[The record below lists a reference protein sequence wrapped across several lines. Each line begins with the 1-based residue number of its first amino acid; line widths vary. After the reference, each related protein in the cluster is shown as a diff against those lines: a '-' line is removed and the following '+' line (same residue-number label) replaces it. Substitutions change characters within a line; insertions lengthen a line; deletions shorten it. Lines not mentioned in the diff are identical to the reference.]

1 MSVSLPPTLP
11 VFVLSDL
18 DDTLFNSVRK
28 RAPTADA
35 VPAALLKSGEVI
47 STTSAHQ
54 RRFIDWLMRDA
65 QLIPVTARSVEAF
78 QRVLLPLPGPAIVS
92 FGGVLL
98 DAARQPDSEW
108 AAHMRAVLAPAE
120 EPLHEAAA
128 LLTAAIAARGLDAW
142 ARVVRE
148 HGLTQYLVI
157 KHRQHDVAA
166 LTRLKADV
174 LDAWAAAHPGYR
186 IHQNDNNVALL
197 PPGLDKAPAVAF
209 LLARLKAEH
218 GEIVTLGLG
227 DSHSDAAFLA
237 LCDYAAAP
245 QGTQLGRRL
254 LDSGTAS

>member
-1 MSVSLPPTLP
+1 MSAPLP

-28 RAPTADA
+28 RAPAADA
-35 VPAALLKSGEVI
+35 QPAALLKNGELI
-47 STTSAHQ
+47 STTSARQ

-98 DAARQPDSEW
+98 DAARQPDREW
-108 AAHMRAVLAPAE
+108 AAHMLAVLAPAE
-120 EPLHEAAA
+120 AALHEAAA
-128 LLTAAIAARGLDAW
+128 LLSAAIATRGLDAW
-142 ARVVRE
+142 ARVIRE
-148 HGLTQYLVI
+148 RGVAQYVVM
-157 KHRQHDVAA
+157 KHRQHDVEA
-166 LTRLKADV
+166 LTRLKTEV
-174 LDAWAAAHPGYR
+174 LAEWALSHAGYR

-209 LLARLKAEH
+209 LLARLRAEH

-227 DSHSDAAFLA
+227 DSHSDADFMA

-245 QGTQLGRRL
+245 QGTQLGQRL
-254 LDSGTAS
+254 LAAEQVL